1 MLLHKPFHPQ
11 DIVRAVKQATERPTH
26 EDQRHQ

>member
-1 MLLHKPFHPQ
+1 MLLQKPFHPQ
-11 DIVRAVKQATERPTH
+11 DIVRAVRQVTERPTR